1 MRRVELGGS
10 WVGSAA
16 EQVLGVSGV
25 PRTTPGNSYLRS
37 RKGRLWAAGTPETVP
52 LVRKETTFPAVPVDM
67 FLCLTELSHIA
78 S

>member
-10 WVGSAA
+10 WVGSTA
-16 EQVLGVSGV
+16 EQALGVSGV
-25 PRTTPGNSYLRS
+25 PWTTLGNSYLRS

-52 LVRKETTFPAVPVDM
+52 LVRKEKTFPAVPVDM
-67 FLCLTELSHIA
+67 SLCLIELSHTA